1 MKMHHAAIA
10 ILCAIV
16 LFVVGNSLYITSTVD
31 EYLNDWKATSTPE
44 DVKDLL
50 PKVQAFRE
58 EYTRFETYISLTI
71 NHEDLMDIR
80 LAIAEMEGCAEGE
93 DRQGFMQAKSRLL
106 DTLMHL
112 RRLNGFSLYS
122 LG

>member
-1 MKMHHAAIA
+1 MKIHHVAII
-10 ILCAIV
+10 ILCSIA
-16 LFVVGNSLYITSTVD
+16 LFVAGNSLYIISTVD
-31 EYLNDWKATSTPE
+31 EYIADWEATPTPE
-44 DVKDLL
+44 NVKELL

-71 NHEDLMDIR
+71 SHEDLMDIR
-80 LAIAEMEGCAEGE
+80 LSIAEMEACAEGD
-93 DRQGFMQAKSRLL
+93 DRQSFLQAKSRLL